1 MGKSIETVSGRDID
15 EIVPSDIP
23 TSGPWRAWESPPVAN
38 THHTYWYVAGGA
50 EYFGDDGHG
59 FCLSGFISPVN
70 AHLLAASWEMR
81 EALKAFLYWNDHMV
95 GKDALVEAITLSRA
109 ALAKA
114 AGQ

>member
-1 MGKSIETVSGRDID
+1 MDDDKCTRGPYHVFGLLGGSCADRYPGIEALTNNVVIC
-15 EIVPSDIP
+15 
-23 TSGPWRAWESPPVAN
+23 
-38 THHTYWYVAGGA
+38 GGA
-50 EYFGDDGHG
+50 GESYQGVQGATPEIA
-59 FCLSGFISPVN
+59 LAN